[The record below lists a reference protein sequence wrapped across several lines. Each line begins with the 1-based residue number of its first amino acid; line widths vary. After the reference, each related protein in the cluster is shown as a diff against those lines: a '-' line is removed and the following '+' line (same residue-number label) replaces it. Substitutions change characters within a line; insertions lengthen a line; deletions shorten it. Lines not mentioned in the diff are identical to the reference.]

1 MAYKHWKIKDLPWTE
16 LKPDQVDE
24 SLLAIIKAAAL
35 VEFNSDTYADYLCKV
50 FKGDEAVEAAIR
62 NWAVEEIQ
70 HGQALADWAMAIDPS
85 WSFED
90 SMQKFRDGY
99 TPEHFL
105 DDSDA
110 SARGSRAGEMVA
122 RCMVETGTSS
132 YYTAI
137 GNTVNEP
144 VLQEICK
151 KIAGDEFRHY
161 KLFYDTMQKYL
172 EKEKLGKFGRLK
184 VAVGRIAES
193 EDDELA
199 YAYYAANADDGEKY
213 DREKY
218 SQLYLSKAYSF
229 YQKPVVDR
237 AVAMIFKAC
246 GFKPHTIGYKIASA
260 LAWRKFNQQSKEYKK
275 KAA

>member
-1 MAYKHWKIKDLPWTE
+1 MAYEHWKIEDLPWNQ
-16 LKPDQVDE
+16 LKPDLVDE
-24 SLLAIIKAAAL
+24 NLLSVIKAAAL
-35 VEFNSDTYADYLCKV
+35 VEYNSDTYADYLSRV
-50 FKGDEAVEAAIR
+50 FHDDEEFKALVR
-62 NWAVEEIQ
+62 QWAVEEIQ
-70 HGQALADWAMAIDPS
+70 HGEALGQWAMKIDPE

-90 SMQKFRDGY
+90 AIQKFRDGY

-105 DDSDA
+105 SDSDA
-110 SARGSRAGEMVA
+110 SPRGSRSGEMVA
-122 RCMVETGTSS
+122 RCMVEVGTSS

-137 GNTVNEP
+137 GNSIDEP
-144 VLQEICK
+144 VLKEICK

-172 EKEKLGKFGRLK
+172 KLEKLGRIGRLK

-199 YAYYAANADDGEKY
+199 YAYYAANANDNIDY
-213 DREKY
+213 NREKF
-218 SQLYLSKAYSF
+218 SKAYLSKAYGF

-246 GFKPHTIGYKIASA
+246 GFKPQTLGYKLAST
-260 LAWRKFNQQSKEYKK
+260 LAWRKFEKQAKELKK
-275 KAA
+275 HAA

>member
-1 MAYKHWKIKDLPWTE
+1 MAYKHWKIKDLPWRE
-16 LKPDQVDE
+16 LKPDQVDA

-85 WSFED
+85 WSFEE
-90 SMQKFRDGY
+90 SMQRFRDGY

-105 DDSDA
+105 DDSDV

-137 GNTVNEP
+137 GNTVDEP

-199 YAYYAANADDGEKY
+199 YAYYAANADRDEEY

>member
-1 MAYKHWKIKDLPWTE
+1 MAYKHWKIKDLPWSE
-16 LKPDQVDE
+16 LKPDQVDA

-85 WSFED
+85 WSFEE
-90 SMQKFRDGY
+90 SMQRFRDGY

-105 DDSDA
+105 DDSDV

-137 GNTVNEP
+137 GNTVDEP

-199 YAYYAANADDGEKY
+199 YAYYAANADRDEEY